1 MHSYQI
7 IEAKSLK
14 ELFASAQDFV
24 EKETDRY
31 LIPNPKYSKNQ
42 MAIHYDVVFSNR
54 KDAEKWI
61 FKHETR
67 RNPDHAVRYYAETA
81 EMKKIKKEIQKRKE
95 EREKYIADNSIKKR
109 ASAYIGC
116 QNCGSKLNKEM
127 LKGEKCPVCGSDLR
141 SKTTLNRIDS
151 YDKRIKNLEKKY
163 KEAEKKQRN
172 LVWIAKVETIS

>member
-24 EKETDRY
+24 ERETDRY
-31 LIPNPKYSKNQ
+31 LIPNPKYNKNQ
-42 MAIHYDVVFSNR
+42 MTIHYDVFCYSR

-61 FKHETR
+61 FDHESM

-95 EREKYIADNSIKKR
+95 EKEKYIADNSIKKR
-109 ASAYIGC
+109 VSAYIGC
-116 QNCGSKLNKEM
+116 QNCGSKLNKEL

-172 LVWIAKVETIS
+172 LIWIAKVETVC